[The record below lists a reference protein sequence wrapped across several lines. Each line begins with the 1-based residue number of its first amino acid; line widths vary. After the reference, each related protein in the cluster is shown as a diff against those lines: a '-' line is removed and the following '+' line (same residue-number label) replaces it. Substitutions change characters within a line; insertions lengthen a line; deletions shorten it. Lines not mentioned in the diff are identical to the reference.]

1 MRPVPRL
8 ALAAALILS
17 LAACETIPRPFKHDP
32 ANGGASALTR
42 PKLGRGVALRV
53 PDTLSGGQ
61 ALAEAAIAAFEN
73 SEVPVTL
80 RHGPGFGRVIEVQ
93 PDETVIQWRLT
104 DADGSE
110 MGRLSTS
117 AGLPAKIAAA
127 QVTARFLP
135 LLDDPDA
142 KPQLAA
148 KDLPP
153 PLTTRLAP
161 IKGLPGDGDQSLTR
175 ALMKALEHR
184 GVTLSEDATTTVVGA
199 ITIAQM
205 GAVEDLVTVSWQV
218 RRGDSKGPQLARI
231 DQGGSVPRDRL
242 KLPWGSLARDIAEGG
257 AQSIAEVLRADER
270 NRKDQEKAAGSRQF
284 TEPGPA
290 DIGKPNSQEEIVP
303 ARTEPTPPAE
313 PAPMRQAGSPQAPP
327 QVPPSAAAAPAPSKA
342 VAAPSKPAKAVKT
355 PKKSAKKKLPSPAKA
370 KQAKPA
376 SRTKPT
382 GTQP

>member
-1 MRPVPRL
+1 MRLAPRL
-8 ALAAALILS
+8 ALVAGLILV
-17 LAACETIPRPFKHDP
+17 LAACETIPRPFKPDP
-32 ANGGASALTR
+32 ANGGHSALTR
-42 PKLGRGVALRV
+42 PKLSRGVALRV
-53 PDTLSGGQ
+53 ADTLPGGQ

-73 SEVPVTL
+73 NEVPLTL
-80 RHGPGFGRVIEVQ
+80 RHGPGFGRVIEVH
-93 PDETVIQWRLT
+93 PDQAVILWRLT

-117 AGLPAKIAAA
+117 ATLPAKIAAA
-127 QVTARFLP
+127 QATARFLP

-142 KPQLAA
+142 KPQLAVA
-148 KDLPP
+148 ELPP

-161 IKGLPGDGDQSLTR
+161 ISGLPGDGDQSLTR
-175 ALMKALEHR
+175 ALMKALEIR
-184 GVTLSEDATTTVVGA
+184 GITLSEDAPTTVVGTV
-199 ITIAQM
+199 TIAQM

-218 RRGDSKGPQLARI
+218 KRGDSFGPQLARV

-270 NRKDQEKAAGSRQF
+270 NRKDQESTAGSRRF

-290 DIGKPNSQEEIVP
+290 DIGKPDSQEENAP
-303 ARTEPTPPAE
+303 ARTEPPPPAE
-313 PAPMRQAGSPQAPP
+313 PAPLTEASSP
-327 QVPPSAAAAPAPSKA
+327 QVPPPSKA
-342 VAAPSKPAKAVKT
+342 VAAPTKPTKAVKATRT
-355 PKKSAKKKLPSPAKA
+355 PKKSAKKTSSSAQAK
-370 KQAKPA
+370 KAKPA

>member
-1 MRPVPRL
+1 MRLTPRL
-8 ALAAALILS
+8 ALVAGLILV
-17 LAACETIPRPFKHDP
+17 LAACETIPRPFKPDP
-32 ANGGASALTR
+32 AKGGPSALTR

-53 PDTLSGGQ
+53 PDTLPGGQ
-61 ALAEAAIAAFEN
+61 ALAEATIAAFEN
-73 SEVPVTL
+73 SEVPLTL
-80 RHGPGFGRVIEVQ
+80 RHGPGFGRVIEVR
-93 PDETVIQWRLT
+93 PDESVILWRLT

-117 AGLPAKIAAA
+117 ATLPAKIAAA
-127 QVTARFLP
+127 QATARFLP

-142 KPQLAA
+142 KPQLAVA
-148 KDLPP
+148 DLPP

-161 IKGLPGDGDQSLTR
+161 INGLPGDGDQSLTR

-184 GVTLSEDATTTVVGA
+184 GITLSEDAPTTVVGTV
-199 ITIAQM
+199 TIAQM

-218 RRGDSKGPQLARI
+218 KRGDGKGPQLARI

-270 NRKDQEKAAGSRQF
+270 NRKDQENAAGSRQF

-290 DIGKPNSQEEIVP
+290 DIGKPDSQEEKEP
-303 ARTEPTPPAE
+303 ARTEPPPPAE
-313 PAPMRQAGSPQAPP
+313 PAPLTEAGSP
-327 QVPPSAAAAPAPSKA
+327 QVPPSAAPTTPPGKV
-342 VAAPSKPAKAVKT
+342 VATPTKPAKAGKT
-355 PKKSAKKKLPSPAKA
+355 ATKTSKKSAKKTSSSAKA

>member
-1 MRPVPRL
+1 MRLAPRL
-8 ALAAALILS
+8 ALVAGLILG
-17 LAACETIPRPFKHDP
+17 LAACETIPRPFKPDP
-32 ANGGASALTR
+32 ANGGHSALAR

-53 PDTLSGGQ
+53 PDTLPGGQ

-73 SEVPVTL
+73 NEVPLTL
-80 RHGPGFGRVIEVQ
+80 RRGPGFGRVIEVH
-93 PDETVIQWRLT
+93 PDEAVILWRLT

-117 AGLPAKIAAA
+117 STLPAKIAAA
-127 QVTARFLP
+127 QATARFLP

-148 KDLPP
+148 AELPP

-161 IKGLPGDGDQSLTR
+161 ITGLPGDGDQSLTR
-175 ALMKALEHR
+175 ALMKALEIR
-184 GVTLSEDATTTVVGA
+184 GITLSEDAPTTVVGTV
-199 ITIAQM
+199 TIAQI

-218 RRGDSKGPQLARI
+218 KRGDSLGPQLARV
-231 DQGGSVPRDRL
+231 DQGGAVPRDRL

-270 NRKDQEKAAGSRQF
+270 NRKDQQNAAGSRQF

-290 DIGKPNSQEEIVP
+290 DIGKPDSREESAP

-313 PAPMRQAGSPQAPP
+313 PAPPTEAGSPQ
-327 QVPPSAAAAPAPSKA
+327 VAPSTVTALPPGKA
-342 VAAPSKPAKAVKT
+342 VAAPTKPAKAVKPT
-355 PKKSAKKKLPSPAKA
+355 TSSKKSAKKTSSSAKA
-370 KQAKPA
+370 KKAKPA

-382 GTQP
+382 GTKP